1 MSATEAFLIGGGMVH
16 RLIGPRGET
25 PPCPQS
31 KFKRGDVV
39 RVRNTKAL
47 ANFPREAVVAVAIP
61 PGFSPDHA
69 LADLV
74 CEPRPLMAQ
83 IGARTVNYILIRE
96 NDPTPYLARERDLLP
111 SGKPPVEIG
120 KPRRETEAEAHARAN
135 GASHDS
141 HPPDHHLPHSSHAR
155 TACRA

>member
-1 MSATEAFLIGGGMVH
+1 MLNNEGAFLIGPGGQVS

-25 PPCPQS
+25 PPCAEA

-39 RVRNTKAL
+39 KVRNTKAL
-47 ANFPREAVVAVAIP
+47 ANFPREAIVAVAIP

-74 CEPRPLMAQ
+74 GEPRPLMAQ
-83 IGARTVNYILIRE
+83 VGARSITYVLVRE
-96 NDPTPYLARERDLLP
+96 SDPKPYLARERDLLS

-120 KPRRETEAEAHARAN
+120 TVKREAQRGPR
-135 GASHDS
+135 
-141 HPPDHHLPHSSHAR
+141 
-155 TACRA
+155 

>member
-1 MSATEAFLIGGGMVH
+1 MEEAFLIGGGQIH

-25 PPCPQS
+25 SACVEA

-39 RVRNTKAL
+39 KVRNTKAL

-74 CEPRPLMAQ
+74 GEPRLLMTQ
-83 IGARTVNYILIRE
+83 VGARAVTRL
-96 NDPTPYLARERDLLP
+96 
-111 SGKPPVEIG
+111 
-120 KPRRETEAEAHARAN
+120 
-135 GASHDS
+135 
-141 HPPDHHLPHSSHAR
+141 
-155 TACRA
+155 